1 MFVSEIFDECAE
13 ILGTTDTKK
22 VFRKIQQAVQTL
34 MESGHWTHTTAEVDV
49 CTGWDRCS
57 LALPRGIDVP
67 LAVNIDGSPTYFR
80 NRLFQYHVNKGGM
93 YNSVEWA
100 WDDRGYVAT
109 LMDIIQPSQLVA
121 VAESN
126 NDVGKKLRVLGTDQN
141 NRILRSQMPNGAGVD
156 GLLIPIHSQQD
167 FQYGTIAPD
176 DATIATRD
184 VAIDPITDFTTTTPH
199 GLTSGQGMSARFTGT
214 IPVPLNDGQTYYVGV
229 IDAVTVQLFSDSL
242 NAQALQYPIALSS
255 IVGFGTMQLRDQ
267 RNAQV
272 VTSLKFAPPGP
283 TFAIDSPNEV
293 VFPSSSL
300 PAPLE
305 KNKTYFAQPIDSLNL
320 NIFSSLSDAK
330 SNSNP
335 IYTTGSMSPIDI
347 DIRKAIVPETK
358 LVFSVRHYFSDGDQ
372 VQAFTAGG
380 VLPQPLIANQNYFVN
395 VIDDYS
401 VSLHE
406 NQADAAASTST
417 NFVNPIK
424 ITTAGSGTNSL
435 VKLIQATSRV
445 GTESQITAPGL
456 SIATPSGSGAQ
467 FQANVVGVITSIR
480 IVAGGSGYGT
490 TVPVVT
496 FSSPT
501 DLPIGSNLQTR
512 TATGYAILVSGA
524 VNNIVIT
531 DAGAGYSSA
540 PTITIDPPPGF
551 PGAGLAQ
558 ATATATIT
566 TSFIAGFTKI
576 SGGFNYAEAPQ
587 VKITGGG
594 GTGATATATVNN
606 ANLSVSSITS
616 GGTTATALTASPHG
630 FNSNQQVRITG
641 ATTSNYNGDF
651 FISVPQINTPILSIT
666 KATAGATLATVTTN
680 AVNHNY
686 NTGDRVQISGC
697 TLASAGYNAFYN
709 VTVTGPTTF
718 TINVPSTLPTSVTG
732 TVISSIADD
741 TATTFTYTLLT
752 PYTGSDSGV
761 GINVFSGEVTGINV
775 ITSGTGYTSSPTV
788 EITPSTGVFVNFS
801 STGVLPSPLVS
812 GTAYRAETPLNGITG
827 TFTVKNT
834 DFSDVNITSAGTGT
848 FYVVLSRA
856 FGVDFTN
863 NWLGD
868 FTTLVTGQ
876 QIYFG
881 TDYILPTTSPA
892 IDNSVTPF
900 FLRVTSNTLSRIY
913 TSASSANGGIAT
925 STITL
930 STLTSGGTTTAT
942 ATTTTPHYLSA
953 GQSVTIFGASIA
965 GYNGTFTILTAST
978 NSFTYTVIAGLGVP
992 TGSFTA
998 TTGLINIDSFGTGQ
1012 TYYAIRTQVSPSV
1025 DSNLIKPVNTAF
1037 LTEDEVVR
1045 FSTSGTL
1052 PLPLVAGTDYTIKII
1067 GDSVRAYSGISPVV
1081 LTSTGTGQLSLDII
1095 RDVIVQQSNNIVADS
1110 SLYETGTVLV
1120 TRAKEGDTLPT
1131 GLLPNTNYYVRR
1143 IDNNSFELYDTL
1155 SNARNLTS
1163 TTGRRTYTTTG
1174 NSVTSTFF
1182 VDAISDPIFVK
1193 SVAHIE
1199 KPLTDGYV
1207 SLYAWDYGRSND
1219 MTLIGQYHPTEINPS
1234 YRRIRIGKPCAWA
1247 RIIYKV
1253 TNPSISSVYDYIP
1266 LEQERAIIA
1275 AVHAVDLEDKD
1286 FADQAIRYWQIAFGY
1301 LKNQQESIDG
1311 HAMAVPQINSVCY
1324 AEGDGADP
1332 VMW

>member
-184 VAIDPITDFTTTTPH
+184 VAIDPITDFKTTTPH

-229 IDAVTVQLFSDSL
+229 IDAFTVQLFSDSL

-305 KNKTYFAQPIDSLNL
+305 QKKTYFAQPIDSLNL

-435 VKLIQATSRV
+435 VKLIQATSKV

-467 FQANVVGVITSIR
+467 FQAVVIGSVTSVRVTAAGSYTVAPNVV
-480 IVAGGSGYGT
+480 
-490 TVPVVT
+490 
-496 FSSPT
+496 FSDPE
-501 DLPIGSNLQTR
+501 DLPAGSNFQAR
-512 TATGYAILVSGA
+512 TATGYAVLAGTDVTA
-524 VNNIVIT
+524 IVIT
-531 DAGAGYSSA
+531 DGGFGYRTA
-540 PTITIDPPPGF
+540 PTITF
-551 PGAGLAQ
+551 SSGAAK
-558 ATATATIT
+558 ATATIT
-566 TSFIAGFTKI
+566 TSFVAGFNKI

-616 GGTTATALTASPHG
+616 TGTAASATTASPHG
-630 FNSNQQVRITG
+630 FSSNQQVKISG
-641 ATTSNYNGDF
+641 ATQSNYNGNF
-651 FISVPQINTPILSIT
+651 TISVPQINTPILSIT

-697 TLASAGYNAFYN
+697 TGTSDGYNAFYN
-709 VTVTGPTTF
+709 VTVTGPQTF
-718 TINVPSTLPTSVTG
+718 TINVASTLPTPAAPPVG
-732 TVISSIADD
+732 IISSIPDD

-752 PYTGSDSGV
+752 PYTGSNNNA
-761 GINVFSGEVTGINV
+761 GITVFSGEVTGINV
-775 ITSGTGYTSSPTV
+775 VTSGTGYTTRPTV
-788 EITPSTGVFVNFS
+788 TITPSTGVFVNFS
-801 STGVLPSPLVS
+801 STGTLPSPLVS
-812 GTAYRAETPLNGITG
+812 GNAYRAETPLNGITG

-900 FLRVTSNTLSRIY
+900 FLRVASNTLSRIY
-913 TSASSANGGIAT
+913 TSASSANGGITT

-1037 LTEDEVVR
+1037 LTEDQVVR
-1045 FSTSGTL
+1045 FSSSNTL
-1052 PLPLVAGTDYTIKII
+1052 PTPLLAATNYTIKLI
-1067 GDSVRAYSGISPVV
+1067 GDSVRVYSGVSPVI
-1081 LTSTGTGQLSLDII
+1081 LSSTGSGQLSLDII
-1095 RDVIVQQSNNIVADS
+1095 RDVQVQPSNNIVADS

-1155 SNARNLTS
+1155 AHARDLTS

-1174 NSVTSTFF
+1174 NYVSSTFF

-1286 FADQAIRYWQIAFGY
+1286 FADQAVRYWQIAFGY

-1311 HAMAVPQINSVCY
+1311 HAMVTPQINGITY
-1324 AEGDGADP
+1324 GDTTDP
-1332 VMW
+1332 VIF

>member
-167 FQYGTIAPD
+167 FQYGTITPD
-176 DATIATRD
+176 GATIATRD

-199 GLTSGQGMSARFTGT
+199 GLTSGQGMSARVLTGT

-229 IDAVTVQLFSDSL
+229 IDAFTVQLFGDSL
-242 NAQALQYPIALSS
+242 NAEALQYPIALSS
-255 IVGFGTMQLRDQ
+255 IVGFGSMQLRDQ

-305 KNKTYFAQPIDSLNL
+305 QKKTYFAQPIDSLNL

-335 IYTTGSMSPIDI
+335 IYTTGAMSPIDI

-358 LVFSVRHYFSDGDQ
+358 LVFSVKHYFNDGDQ
-372 VQAFTAGG
+372 VQATTNGG
-380 VLPQPLIANQNYFVN
+380 TLPQPLIANQNYFVN

-406 NQADAAASTST
+406 NQADAIASSAT

-435 VKLIQATSRV
+435 VKLIQATATV
-445 GTESQITAPGL
+445 GTTNQITATGL
-456 SIATPSGSGAQ
+456 NISAPSGSGAN
-467 FQANVVGVITSIR
+467 FQAVVVGVVTSTR
-480 IVAGGSGYGT
+480 VVSQGSGYVSDPGI
-490 TVPVVT
+490 T
-496 FSSPT
+496 FSAPPTPPITSP
-501 DLPIGSNLQTR
+501 LYGKQK
-512 TATGYAILVSGA
+512 TATGYSIRDTINNKVL
-524 VNNIVIT
+524 NIVIL
-531 DAGAGYSSA
+531 DPGFGYITN
-540 PTITIDPPPGF
+540 PTITIDPPSQQGLLVTSLTCGGTTTATAITSETHGYVVGDKVIIS
-551 PGAGLAQ
+551 GATPSGYNGTFTITFVDVPTKTFQYVVGSVLADATGTITSQ
-558 ATATATIT
+558 KISGSQATANASITTSFLSHFTQISGGSGYTEAPQIKITGGSGSNATATA
-566 TSFIAGFTKI
+566 
-576 SGGFNYAEAPQ
+576 N
-587 VKITGGG
+587 V
-594 GTGATATATVNN
+594 
-606 ANLSVSSITS
+606 
-616 GGTTATALTASPHG
+616 
-630 FNSNQQVRITG
+630 
-641 ATTSNYNGDF
+641 
-651 FISVPQINTPILSIT
+651 
-666 KATAGATLATVTTN
+666 
-680 AVNHNY
+680 
-686 NTGDRVQISGC
+686 
-697 TLASAGYNAFYN
+697 SAGV
-709 VTVTGPTTF
+709 VT
-718 TINVPSTLPTSVTG
+718 SL
-732 TVISSIADD
+732 
-741 TATTFTYTLLT
+741 
-752 PYTGSDSGV
+752 
-761 GINVFSGEVTGINV
+761 NV
-775 ITSGTGYTSSPTV
+775 ITSGSGYISEPSVT
-788 EITPSTGVFVNFS
+788 ITPSTGVFVNFS
-801 STGVLPSPLVS
+801 STGVLPSPLTS
-812 GTAYRAETPLNGITG
+812 GNTYRAESPDTINKK
-827 TFTVKNT
+827 FTVQNT
-834 DFSDVNITSAGTGT
+834 DFSDVNITSGGTGT

-876 QIYFG
+876 TIYFG
-881 TDYILPTTSPA
+881 TDYILPTTSPS

-900 FLRVTSNTLSRIY
+900 YLNVASNTLAKVY
-913 TSASSANGGIAT
+913 ANVGLT
-925 STITL
+925 TL
-930 STLTSGGTTTAT
+930 
-942 ATTTTPHYLSA
+942 
-953 GQSVTIFGASIA
+953 V
-965 GYNGTFTILTAST
+965 
-978 NSFTYTVIAGLGVP
+978 
-992 TGSFTA
+992 
-998 TTGLINIDSFGTGQ
+998 NIDSFGTGQ

-1052 PLPLVAGTDYTIKII
+1052 PIPLIAGTDYTIKII
-1067 GDSVRAYSGISPVV
+1067 GDSIRAYSGITPVV
-1081 LTSTGTGQLSLDII
+1081 LTSTGSGQLSLDII
-1095 RDVIVQQSNNIVADS
+1095 RDVEVQPSNNIVADS
-1110 SLYETGTVLV
+1110 SLYETGTLLV
-1120 TRAKEGDTLPT
+1120 TRPKEGDTLPT
-1131 GLLPNTNYYVRR
+1131 GLVSGTNYYVRR

-1155 SNARNLTS
+1155 SHARDLTS

-1174 NSVTSTFF
+1174 NSVSSTFY
-1182 VDAISDPIFVK
+1182 VDAISDPVFVK
-1193 SVAHIE
+1193 NVAHIE
-1199 KPLTDGYV
+1199 KPLTDGFV

-1253 TNPSISSVYDYIP
+1253 TNPSITSVYDYIP

-1286 FADQAIRYWQIAFGY
+1286 FADQAMRYWQISFGY

-1311 HAMAVPQINSVCY
+1311 HAMAVPQINNITY
-1324 AEGDGADP
+1324 GDGTDC

>member
-67 LAVNIDGSPTYFR
+67 LAVNVDGSPTYFR

-184 VAIDPITDFTTTTPH
+184 VAIDPITDFKTTTPH
-199 GLTSGQGMSARFTGT
+199 GLTSGQGMSARVITGT

-229 IDAVTVQLFSDSL
+229 IDAFTVQLFSDSL
-242 NAQALQYPIALSS
+242 NAEALQYPIALSS
-255 IVGFGTMQLRDQ
+255 IVGFGSMQLRDQ

-272 VTSLKFAPPGP
+272 ITSLEFASAP

-293 VFPSSSL
+293 VFPTLPL

-305 KNKTYFAQPIDSLNL
+305 KKKTYFAQPIDSTHL

-335 IYTTGSMSPIDI
+335 IYTTGSISPIDI

-395 VIDDYS
+395 IIDDYS

-445 GTESQITAPGL
+445 GTESQITAQGL

-467 FQANVVGVITSIR
+467 FQANVVGSVTSVR
-480 IVAGGSGYGT
+480 VTAGGSGYAIA
-490 TVPVVT
+490 PNVT

-501 DLPIGSNLQTR
+501 DLPSGSNLQTE
-512 TATGYAILVSGA
+512 TATGYAIIVSGA
-524 VNNIVIT
+524 VTNVVILNP
-531 DAGAGYSSA
+531 GKGYSSA
-540 PTITIDPPPGF
+540 PTVSFDS
-551 PGAGLAQ
+551 GA
-558 ATATATIT
+558 ATASATIT
-566 TSFIAGFTKI
+566 TSFVSGFTKI
-576 SGGFNYAEAPQ
+576 SGGFNYTDVPQ
-587 VKITGGG
+587 VEITGGG

-606 ANLSVSSITS
+606 ANLSISSITRV
-616 GGTTATALTASPHG
+616 GTIATATTATAHG
-630 FNSNQQVRITG
+630 FSSNQTVRITG
-641 ATTSNYNGDF
+641 ANQTGYNGDVT
-651 FISVPQINTPILSIT
+651 ITVPQINTSVSSIT
-666 KATAGATLATVTTN
+666 RVGTIGTVTTTT
-680 AVNHNY
+680 NHNY
-686 NTGDRVQISGC
+686 NTGDRITISGC
-697 TLASAGYNAFYN
+697 TGTSAGYNTSYN
-709 VTVTGPTTF
+709 VVVTGPTTF
-718 TINVPSTLPTSVTG
+718 TINVLSTLPTPAVG
-732 TVISSIADD
+732 TIVSSIENN
-741 TATTFTYTLLT
+741 TATTFTYTVSNTLT
-752 PYTGSDSGV
+752 TPATGTIS
-761 GINVFSGEVTGINV
+761 VFSGEVTGINIV
-775 ITSGTGYTSSPTV
+775 TAGTGYTTTPTV
-788 EITPSTGVFVNFS
+788 TITPSTGVFVNFS

-812 GTAYRAETPLNGITG
+812 GTAYRAETPLSGLTG

-834 DFSDVNITSAGTGT
+834 NFSDVNITSAGTGT

-892 IDNSVTPF
+892 IDNGVTPF
-900 FLRVTSNTLSRIY
+900 YLSVASNTLAKVY
-913 TSASSANGGIAT
+913 ANVG
-925 STITL
+925 
-930 STLTSGGTTTAT
+930 LTT
-942 ATTTTPHYLSA
+942 
-953 GQSVTIFGASIA
+953 
-965 GYNGTFTILTAST
+965 
-978 NSFTYTVIAGLGVP
+978 
-992 TGSFTA
+992 
-998 TTGLINIDSFGTGQ
+998 LINIDSFGTGQ

-1045 FSTSGTL
+1045 FSTSGIL
-1052 PLPLVAGTDYTIKII
+1052 PLPLVAGTNYTIKII

-1095 RDVIVQQSNNIVADS
+1095 RDVIVQPSNNIVADS

-1120 TRAKEGDTLPT
+1120 TRAKEGDTLPI

-1174 NSVTSTFF
+1174 NSVSSTFF

-1253 TNPSISSVYDYIP
+1253 SNPSISSVYDYIP

-1286 FADQAIRYWQIAFGY
+1286 FADQAMRYWQISFGY

>member
-13 ILGTTDTKK
+13 ILGSTDTKK

-67 LAVNIDGSPTYFR
+67 LAVNVDGSPTYFR

-100 WDDRGYVAT
+100 WDDRGYVST

-126 NDVGKKLRVLGTDQN
+126 NDVGKKIRVLGTDQN
-141 NRILRSQMPNGAGVD
+141 NRNLRSQMPNGMGVD
-156 GLLIPIHSQQD
+156 GLLISIHSQQD

-199 GLTSGQGMSARFTGT
+199 GLTSGQGMSARVLTGT

-255 IVGFGTMQLRDQ
+255 IVGFGSMQLRDQ

-272 VTSLKFAPPGP
+272 VTSLEFASAPA
-283 TFAIDSPNEV
+283 FAIDSPNEV
-293 VFPSSSL
+293 VFPTLPL

-305 KNKTYFAQPIDSLNL
+305 QKKTYFAQPIDSTHL

-395 VIDDYS
+395 VIDNFS

-406 NQADAAASTST
+406 NQADAISSSPT

-435 VKLIQATSRV
+435 VKLIQATARI
-445 GTESQITAPGL
+445 GTESQITAPGFP
-456 SIATPSGSGAQ
+456 IATPSGSGAV
-467 FQANVVGVITSIR
+467 FQAVLVGSVTSVRITS
-480 IVAGGSGYGT
+480 GGSGYAVAPG
-490 TVPVVT
+490 VT
-496 FSSPT
+496 FS
-501 DLPIGSNLQTR
+501 LPPPPPSGSTITTR
-512 TATGYAILVSGA
+512 QATGYAIIVSGS
-524 VNNIVIT
+524 VTNVVIT
-531 DAGAGYSSA
+531 DPGAGYQAAPSVTFDSGSA
-540 PTITIDPPPGF
+540 V
-551 PGAGLAQ
+551 AV
-558 ATATATIT
+558 ATVT
-566 TSFIAGFTKI
+566 TSFIAGYIKI
-576 SGGFNYAEAPQ
+576 NGGSGYVDAPE

-594 GTGATATATVNN
+594 GTGATATAV
-606 ANLSVSSITS
+606 V
-616 GGTTATALTASPHG
+616 
-630 FNSNQQVRITG
+630 
-641 ATTSNYNGDF
+641 
-651 FISVPQINTPILSIT
+651 
-666 KATAGATLATVTTN
+666 
-680 AVNHNY
+680 
-686 NTGDRVQISGC
+686 
-697 TLASAGYNAFYN
+697 
-709 VTVTGPTTF
+709 
-718 TINVPSTLPTSVTG
+718 
-732 TVISSIADD
+732 
-741 TATTFTYTLLT
+741 
-752 PYTGSDSGV
+752 DSGTGQV
-761 GINVFSGEVTGINV
+761 TQLNVV
-775 ITSGTGYTSSPTV
+775 TSGTGYISSPSVGITSS
-788 EITPSTGVFVNFS
+788 SGVFVNFS
-801 STGVLPSPLVS
+801 STGALPTPLIS
-812 GTAYRAETPLNGITG
+812 GTTYRAESPLDTATG
-827 TFTVKNT
+827 TFTVQNT
-834 DFSDVNITSAGTGT
+834 DFSDVNITSSGTGT

-868 FTTLVTGQ
+868 FTTLSSGQ
-876 QIYFG
+876 SIYFG
-881 TDYILPTTSPA
+881 SDFILPTTSPS
-892 IDNSVTPF
+892 IDNGVTQF
-900 FLRVTSNTLSRIY
+900 FLNIVSNSVSRAY
-913 TSASSANGGIAT
+913 TSSSSAIGGLNQD
-925 STITL
+925 TITL
-930 STLTSGGTTTAT
+930 ATLSSGGTTTAT
-942 ATTTTPHYLSA
+942 ATTLTPHYLSS
-953 GQSVTIFGASIA
+953 GQSVRISGASIA
-965 GYNGTFTILTAST
+965 AYNGTFTVLSAST
-978 NSFTYTVIAGLGVP
+978 NSFTYAVTSGLGTP
-992 TGSFTA
+992 TGTITA

-1025 DSNLIKPVNTAF
+1025 DENLITPINIGF
-1037 LTEDEVVR
+1037 LTEDQVVQ
-1045 FSTSGTL
+1045 FSSSGTL
-1052 PLPLVAGTDYTIKII
+1052 PTPLVAFTNYTIKII
-1067 GDSVRAYSGISPVV
+1067 GDSVRVYNGASPVV
-1081 LTSTGTGQLSLDII
+1081 LTSTGNGQLSLDII
-1095 RDVIVQQSNNIVADS
+1095 RNVTVQPSNNIVADA
-1110 SLYETGTVLV
+1110 SLYETGTLLV

-1155 SNARNLTS
+1155 AHARNLTS

-1174 NSVTSTFF
+1174 NSVSSTFF

-1219 MTLIGQYHPTEINPS
+1219 MTLIGQYHPTEINPQ

-1253 TNPSISSVYDYIP
+1253 TNPSITSVYDYIP

-1286 FADQAIRYWQIAFGY
+1286 FADQAMRYWQIAFGY

-1311 HAMAVPQINSVCY
+1311 HAMVTPQINGITY
-1324 AEGDGADP
+1324 GDTTDP
-1332 VMW
+1332 VMF

>member
-1 MFVSEIFDECAE
+1 
-13 ILGTTDTKK
+13 
-22 VFRKIQQAVQTL
+22 

-80 NRLFQYHVNKGGM
+80 NRLFQYHVNKGGV

-126 NDVGKKLRVLGTDQN
+126 NDVGKKIRVLGTDQN

-176 DATIATRD
+176 NATIATRS
-184 VAIDPITDFTTTTPH
+184 VSIDQITDFKTSTSH
-199 GLTSGQGMSARFTGT
+199 GLTSGQGMSARIITGT

-272 VTSLKFAPPGP
+272 VTSLKFASAPS
-283 TFAIDSPNEV
+283 FAIDSPNEV
-293 VFPSSSL
+293 VFPTLPL

-305 KNKTYFAQPIDSLNL
+305 QKKTYFAQPIDSLNL

-330 SNSNP
+330 TNSNP

-347 DIRKAIVPETK
+347 DIRKPIVPETK
-358 LVFSVRHYFSDGDQ
+358 LVFSVRHYFGDGDQ

-406 NQADAAASTST
+406 NQADAAASTPT

-445 GTESQITAPGL
+445 GTESQITAQGL

-467 FQANVVGVITSIR
+467 FQANVVGVVTSTR
-480 IVAGGSGYGT
+480 IVSGGSGYGT
-490 TVPVVT
+490 ATPGVT
-496 FSSPT
+496 FSAPT
-501 DLPIGSNLQTR
+501 DLPAGSNLQ
-512 TATGYAILVSGA
+512 AKSAVGYAILVSGS
-524 VNNIVIT
+524 VSNIVIT
-531 DAGAGYSSA
+531 DPGAGYSSA
-540 PTITIDPPPGF
+540 PTITIDPPSSGT
-551 PGAGLAQ
+551 Q

-566 TSFIAGFTKI
+566 TSFVSGFTKI
-576 SGGFNYAEAPQ
+576 SGGFNYTDAPQ
-587 VKITGGG
+587 VEISGGG

-606 ANLSVSSITS
+606 ANLSVTSITRV
-616 GGTTATALTASPHG
+616 GTTATATTETSHG
-630 FNSNQQVRITG
+630 FSSGQTVQISG
-641 ATTSNYNGDF
+641 ALESGYNGT
-651 FISVPQINTPILSIT
+651 INNIVVPQINKTVSSIT
-666 KATAGATLATVTTN
+666 RVGSVATVTTN
-680 AVNHNY
+680 LNHEY
-686 NTGDRVQISGC
+686 NTGDRIKISGA
-697 TLASAGYNAFYN
+697 TGTSAGYNNSYN

-718 TINVPSTLPTSVTG
+718 TINVLSTLPTPAVG
-732 TVISSIADD
+732 TIISSIQDN
-741 TATTFTYTLLT
+741 TATTFTYTVSNTLAT
-752 PYTGSDSGV
+752 PATGTIS
-761 GINVFSGEVTGINV
+761 VFSGEITGINIV
-775 ITSGTGYTSSPTV
+775 TAGTGYTATPIVT
-788 EITPSTGVFVNFS
+788 ITPSTGVFVNFS

-812 GTAYRAETPLNGITG
+812 GTAYRAETPLNGLTG

-848 FYVVLSRA
+848 FYTVLSRS

-863 NWLGD
+863 RWLGD
-868 FTTLVTGQ
+868 FSSLSTGNA
-876 QIYFG
+876 IYFG
-881 TDYILPTTSPA
+881 TDFILPTTTPSISSTVA
-892 IDNSVTPF
+892 RYLNIVTSGISRVYNTEVNANAGLLVDGNSISVIEIGNFSETIATAKTASAHGYVANNSVTI
-900 FLRVTSNTLSRIY
+900 TGATGIY
-913 TSASSANGGIAT
+913 
-925 STITL
+925 
-930 STLTSGGTTTAT
+930 
-942 ATTTTPHYLSA
+942 
-953 GQSVTIFGASIA
+953 A
-965 GYNGTFTILTAST
+965 GYNKTDAIIISVTSDTFTYAIDTPLPST
-978 NSFTYTVIAGLGVP
+978 NLNIGIKVYKTS
-992 TGSFTA
+992 
-998 TTGLINIDSFGTGQ
+998 GLIQVVSFGIGQ
-1012 TYYAIRTQVSPSV
+1012 TYYAIRTQVTPSV
-1025 DSNLIKPVNTAF
+1025 ASNLIKPVNTAF

-1067 GDSVRAYSGISPVV
+1067 GDSVRAYSGITPVV
-1081 LTSTGTGQLSLDII
+1081 LASTSTGQLSLDII
-1095 RDVIVQQSNNIVADS
+1095 RDVTVQPSNNIVADS
-1110 SLYETGTVLV
+1110 SLYETGTLLV
-1120 TRAKEGDTLPT
+1120 ARAKEGDTLPT

-1155 SNARNLTS
+1155 SNARDLTS

-1174 NSVTSTFF
+1174 NSVSSTFF

-1193 SVAHIE
+1193 SVAHVE

-1219 MTLIGQYHPTEINPS
+1219 MTLIGQYHPTEINPQ

-1253 TNPSISSVYDYIP
+1253 TNPRITSVYDFIP

-1286 FADQAIRYWQIAFGY
+1286 FADQAMRYWQIAFGY

-1311 HAMAVPQINSVCY
+1311 HAMAVPQINNVCY
-1324 AEGDGADP
+1324 GDESDP
-1332 VMW
+1332 VMF

>member
-13 ILGTTDTKK
+13 ILGTTDTRK

-57 LALPRGIDVP
+57 LALPRGVDVP

-141 NRILRSQMPNGAGVD
+141 NRILRSQIPNGVGVD

-167 FQYGTIAPD
+167 FQYGTITPD
-176 DATIATRD
+176 GATIATRN
-184 VAIDPITDFTTTTPH
+184 VAIDPITDFATTAPH
-199 GLTSGQGMSARFTGT
+199 GLTSGQGMSARVITGT

-229 IDAVTVQLFSDSL
+229 IDAFTVQLFSDSL

-255 IVGFGTMQLRDQ
+255 IVGFGSMQLRDQ
-267 RNAQV
+267 RNSQV
-272 VTSLKFAPPGP
+272 VTSLEFTVAP

-293 VFPSSSL
+293 VFPTLPL

-305 KNKTYFAQPIDSLNL
+305 QKKTYFAQSIDSTHL

-330 SNSNP
+330 TNSNP
-335 IYTTGSMSPIDI
+335 IYTTGAITPIDI
-347 DIRKAIVPETK
+347 DIRKPIVPETK
-358 LVFSVRHYFSDGDQ
+358 LVFNVRHYFLDGDQ
-372 VQAFTAGG
+372 VQAVTSGG

-395 VIDDYS
+395 IIDDYS

-406 NQADAAASTST
+406 NQADAISSTPT

-435 VKLIQATSRV
+435 VKLLQATSKI
-445 GTESQITAPGL
+445 GKESQITASGL

-467 FQANVVGVITSIR
+467 FQANIVGVVTSTRIT
-480 IVAGGSGYGT
+480 AGGSGYGT
-490 TVPVVT
+490 TVPTVT
-496 FSSPT
+496 FSEPT
-501 DLPIGSNLQTR
+501 DLPAGSNLQTR
-512 TATGYAILVSGA
+512 VATGYAILVSGV

-531 DAGAGYSSA
+531 DSGQGYSSA
-540 PTITIDPPPGF
+540 PTITIDPPS
-551 PGAGLAQ
+551 AGTQ

-566 TSFIAGFTKI
+566 TSFVSGFTKI
-576 SGGFNYAEAPQ
+576 SGGFNYSDAPEI
-587 VKITGGG
+587 KITGGG

-606 ANLSVSSITS
+606 TNLSVSSITRV
-616 GGTTATALTASPHG
+616 GTIATATTSSPHG
-630 FNSNQQVRITG
+630 FVSGQTVSVNGALQVG
-641 ATTSNYNGDF
+641 YNGNVV
-651 FISVPQINTPILSIT
+651 ITVPQINTNVVSII
-666 KATAGATLATVTTN
+666 KAIAGATTATVTTLT
-680 AVNHNY
+680 NHNY
-686 NTGDRVQISGC
+686 ITGDLITISGS
-697 TLASAGYNAFYN
+697 TNGYNATYS
-709 VTVTGPTTF
+709 VSVLGPTTF
-718 TINVPSTLPTSVTG
+718 TIKVPSALATPATG
-732 TVISSIADD
+732 TIISSISDK
-741 TATTFTYTLLT
+741 TATTFTYTVSNTLVT
-752 PYTGSDSGV
+752 PATGT
-761 GINVFSGEVTGINV
+761 ITVFSGEVTAINLV
-775 ITSGTGYTSSPTV
+775 TSGTGYTSTPTV
-788 EITPSTGVFVNFS
+788 TITPSTGVFVTFS
-801 STGVLPSPLVS
+801 STGTLPSPLVS
-812 GTAYRAETPLNGITG
+812 GTAYRAESPLNSITG
-827 TFTVKNT
+827 TFTVQNT

-848 FYVVLSRA
+848 FYVVLSRS

-868 FTTLVTGQ
+868 FATLATGQ

-881 TDYILPTTSPA
+881 TDYILPTTAPS

-900 FLRVTSNTLSRIY
+900 YLNVASNTIAKIY
-913 TSASSANGGIAT
+913 ANTG
-925 STITL
+925 
-930 STLTSGGTTTAT
+930 LTT
-942 ATTTTPHYLSA
+942 
-953 GQSVTIFGASIA
+953 
-965 GYNGTFTILTAST
+965 
-978 NSFTYTVIAGLGVP
+978 
-992 TGSFTA
+992 
-998 TTGLINIDSFGTGQ
+998 LINIDSFGTGQ
-1012 TYYAIRTQVSPSV
+1012 TYYAIRKQVSPSV
-1025 DSNLIKPVNTAF
+1025 DENLIKPVNTAF

-1067 GDSVRAYSGISPVV
+1067 GDSVRVYSGITPVV
-1081 LTSTGTGQLSLDII
+1081 LASTGSGQLSLDII
-1095 RDVIVQQSNNIVADS
+1095 RDVQVQPSNNIVADS
-1110 SLYETGTVLV
+1110 SLYETGTMLV
-1120 TRAKEGDTLPT
+1120 TRAKEGDALPT

-1155 SNARNLTS
+1155 AHARDLTS
-1163 TTGRRTYTTTG
+1163 TIGRKTYTTTG
-1174 NSVTSTFF
+1174 NSVSSTFY

-1193 SVAHIE
+1193 SVAHVE

-1219 MTLIGQYHPTEINPS
+1219 MTLIGQYHPTEVNPS

-1253 TNPSISSVYDYIP
+1253 TNPSITSVYDYIP

-1286 FADQAIRYWQIAFGY
+1286 FADQAMRYWQISFGY

-1311 HAMAVPQINSVCY
+1311 HAMNPPQINSICY

>member
-13 ILGTTDTKK
+13 ILGSTDTKK

-184 VAIDPITDFTTTTPH
+184 VAIDPITDFKTTTPH
-199 GLTSGQGMSARFTGT
+199 GLTSGQGMSARVITGT

-229 IDAVTVQLFSDSL
+229 IDAFTVQLFSDSL
-242 NAQALQYPIALSS
+242 NAEALQYPIALSS

-272 VTSLKFAPPGP
+272 VTSLEFASAP

-293 VFPSSSL
+293 VFPTLPL

-305 KNKTYFAQPIDSLNL
+305 QKKTYFAQPIDSTHL

-335 IYTTGSMSPIDI
+335 IYTTGAMSPIDI

-395 VIDDYS
+395 VIDNFS

-406 NQADAAASTST
+406 NQSDAIASSPT

-435 VKLIQATSRV
+435 VKLIQATARI
-445 GTESQITAPGL
+445 GTESQITAPGFP
-456 SIATPSGSGAQ
+456 IATPSGSGAV
-467 FQANVVGVITSIR
+467 FQAILVGSVTSVRITS
-480 IVAGGSGYGT
+480 GGSGYAVAPG
-490 TVPVVT
+490 VT
-496 FSSPT
+496 FS
-501 DLPIGSNLQTR
+501 LPPPPPSGSTITTR
-512 TATGYAILVSGA
+512 QATGYAIIVSGS
-524 VNNIVIT
+524 VTNVVIT
-531 DAGAGYSSA
+531 DPGAGYQAAPSVTFDSGSA
-540 PTITIDPPPGF
+540 V
-551 PGAGLAQ
+551 AV
-558 ATATATIT
+558 ATVT
-566 TSFIAGFTKI
+566 TSFIAGYIKI
-576 SGGFNYAEAPQ
+576 NGGSGYVDAPE

-594 GTGATATATVNN
+594 GTGATATAV
-606 ANLSVSSITS
+606 V
-616 GGTTATALTASPHG
+616 
-630 FNSNQQVRITG
+630 
-641 ATTSNYNGDF
+641 
-651 FISVPQINTPILSIT
+651 
-666 KATAGATLATVTTN
+666 
-680 AVNHNY
+680 
-686 NTGDRVQISGC
+686 
-697 TLASAGYNAFYN
+697 
-709 VTVTGPTTF
+709 
-718 TINVPSTLPTSVTG
+718 
-732 TVISSIADD
+732 
-741 TATTFTYTLLT
+741 
-752 PYTGSDSGV
+752 DSGTGQV
-761 GINVFSGEVTGINV
+761 TQLNVV
-775 ITSGTGYTSSPTV
+775 TSGTGYISSPSVGITSS
-788 EITPSTGVFVNFS
+788 SGVFVNFS
-801 STGVLPSPLVS
+801 STGALPTPLIS
-812 GTAYRAETPLNGITG
+812 GTTYRAESPLDTATG
-827 TFTVKNT
+827 TFTVQNT
-834 DFSDVNITSAGTGT
+834 DFSDVNITSSGTGT

-868 FTTLVTGQ
+868 FTTLSSGQ

-881 TDYILPTTSPA
+881 TDYVLPTTSPS
-892 IDNSVTPF
+892 IDNGVTQF
-900 FLRVTSNTLSRIY
+900 FLNVVSNSVSRAY
-913 TSASSANGGIAT
+913 TSSSSAIGGLNQD
-925 STITL
+925 TITL
-930 STLTSGGTTTAT
+930 ATLSSGGTTTAT
-942 ATTTTPHYLSA
+942 ATTLTPHYLSS
-953 GQSVTIFGASIA
+953 GQSVRISGASITA
-965 GYNGTFTILTAST
+965 YNGTFTVLSAST
-978 NSFTYTVIAGLGVP
+978 NSFTYAVTSGLGTP
-992 TGSFTA
+992 TGTITA

-1025 DSNLIKPVNTAF
+1025 DSNLIKPVNIAF
-1037 LTEDEVVR
+1037 LTENQVVR
-1045 FSTSGTL
+1045 FSTSGLL
-1052 PLPLVAGTDYTIKII
+1052 PTPLVAATDYTIKII
-1067 GDSVRAYSGISPVV
+1067 GDSVRVYSGLSPVI
-1081 LTSTGTGQLSLDII
+1081 LSSTGSGQLSLDII
-1095 RDVIVQQSNNIVADS
+1095 RDVQVQPSNNIVADS
-1110 SLYETGTVLV
+1110 SLYETGTMLV

-1155 SNARNLTS
+1155 AHARNLTS
-1163 TTGRRTYTTTG
+1163 TTGRRVYTTTG
-1174 NSVTSTFF
+1174 NSVSSTFF

-1286 FADQAIRYWQIAFGY
+1286 FADQAMRYWQIAFGY

-1311 HAMAVPQINSVCY
+1311 HAMVTPQINGITY
-1324 AEGDGADP
+1324 GDTTDP
-1332 VMW
+1332 VMF

>member
-167 FQYGTIAPD
+167 FQYGTITPD
-176 DATIATRD
+176 GATIATRD
-184 VAIDPITDFTTTTPH
+184 VAIDPITDFKTTTPH
-199 GLTSGQGMSARFTGT
+199 GLTSGQGMSARVITGT

-229 IDAVTVQLFSDSL
+229 IDVFTVQLFGDSL
-242 NAQALQYPIALSS
+242 NAETLQYPIALSS
-255 IVGFGTMQLRDQ
+255 IVGFGSMQLRDQ

-272 VTSLKFAPPGP
+272 VTSFEFSVAP

-293 VFPSSSL
+293 VFPTLPL

-305 KNKTYFAQPIDSLNL
+305 QKKTYFAQPIDLTHL

-335 IYTTGSMSPIDI
+335 IYTTGAITPINI

-358 LVFSVRHYFSDGDQ
+358 LVFSVKHYFLDGDQ
-372 VQAFTAGG
+372 VQAVTAGG
-380 VLPQPLIANQNYFVN
+380 VLPQPLIENQNYFVN

-401 VSLHE
+401 ISLHE
-406 NQADAAASTST
+406 NQSDAVSSTPT

-435 VKLIQATSRV
+435 VKLLQATSKT
-445 GTESQITAPGL
+445 GTENQITVAGL
-456 SIATPSGSGAQ
+456 NISTPSGVGAS
-467 FQANVVGVITSIR
+467 FQAVVVGVVTSTR
-480 IVAGGSGYGT
+480 VVSQGSGYVSDPGII
-490 TVPVVT
+490 
-496 FSSPT
+496 FSAPPTPPITSP
-501 DLPIGSNLQTR
+501 LYGKQK
-512 TATGYAILVSGA
+512 TATGYSVRDTINNKVL
-524 VNNIVIT
+524 NIVIT
-531 DAGAGYSSA
+531 DPGFGYITD
-540 PTITIDPPPGF
+540 PTITIDPPSQQALSVISLICGGTTTATAITSETHGYVVGDKVIIS
-551 PGAGLAQ
+551 GATPSGYNGTFTITFVDAPAKTFKYVVGSVLVDATGVITSQKISGSQ
-558 ATATATIT
+558 ATANAIIT
-566 TSFIAGFTKI
+566 TSFVSHFTQI
-576 SGGFNYAEAPQ
+576 SGGSGYTEAPQ
-587 VKITGGG
+587 IKITGGSG
-594 GTGATATATVNN
+594 SGATATANV
-606 ANLSVSSITS
+606 
-616 GGTTATALTASPHG
+616 
-630 FNSNQQVRITG
+630 
-641 ATTSNYNGDF
+641 
-651 FISVPQINTPILSIT
+651 
-666 KATAGATLATVTTN
+666 
-680 AVNHNY
+680 
-686 NTGDRVQISGC
+686 
-697 TLASAGYNAFYN
+697 SAGV
-709 VTVTGPTTF
+709 VT
-718 TINVPSTLPTSVTG
+718 SL
-732 TVISSIADD
+732 
-741 TATTFTYTLLT
+741 
-752 PYTGSDSGV
+752 
-761 GINVFSGEVTGINV
+761 NV
-775 ITSGTGYTSSPTV
+775 ITSGSGYSINPNV
-788 EITPSTGVFVNFS
+788 LITPSTGVFINFS
-801 STGVLPSPLVS
+801 STGVLPSPLIS
-812 GTAYRAETPLNGITG
+812 GTTYRAESPDTINK
-827 TFTVKNT
+827 TFTVQNT
-834 DFSDVNITSAGTGT
+834 DFSEVNIISSGTGT

-856 FGVDFTN
+856 FGIDFTN

-881 TDYILPTTSPA
+881 TDYILPTTAPS

-900 FLRVTSNTLSRIY
+900 YLNVASNTLAKVY
-913 TSASSANGGIAT
+913 ANVGL
-925 STITL
+925 TI
-930 STLTSGGTTTAT
+930 
-942 ATTTTPHYLSA
+942 
-953 GQSVTIFGASIA
+953 
-965 GYNGTFTILTAST
+965 
-978 NSFTYTVIAGLGVP
+978 
-992 TGSFTA
+992 
-998 TTGLINIDSFGTGQ
+998 LINIDSFGTGQ

-1052 PLPLVAGTDYTIKII
+1052 PLPLIAGTDYTIKII
-1067 GDSVRAYSGISPVV
+1067 GDSVRAYSGITPVV
-1081 LTSTGTGQLSLDII
+1081 LASTGIGQLSLDII
-1095 RDVIVQQSNNIVADS
+1095 RDITVQPSNNIVADS
-1110 SLYETGTVLV
+1110 SLYETGTMLV
-1120 TRAKEGDTLPT
+1120 TRAKESDVLPT

-1155 SNARNLTS
+1155 AHASDLTS
-1163 TTGRRTYTTTG
+1163 TTGRKVYTTTG
-1174 NSVTSTFF
+1174 NSVSSTFY

-1199 KPLTDGYV
+1199 KPLTDGFV

-1219 MTLIGQYHPTEINPS
+1219 MTLIGQYHPTEVNPS

-1253 TNPSISSVYDYIP
+1253 SNPSITSVYDYIP

-1286 FADQAIRYWQIAFGY
+1286 FADQAMRYWQISFGY

-1311 HAMAVPQINSVCY
+1311 HAMSPPQINSVCY